1 MAENLKAIRVAEG
14 RGWHVQDV
22 ICHAGP
28 EDAPYEEQ
36 HETIALAA
44 VLSGTFTYR
53 TREGKSLLAPGAV
66 LLGNHGR
73 CFECGHDHSVGDRCL
88 SFHFTG
94 ECWEEVASAVSGH
107 HKGRFDVPSLP
118 PTVGLLPV
126 TAAMEA
132 GRALG
137 RDAMEEIAFAFA
149 GAVLRLS
156 AQESASVPASRR
168 SEERRIAEAVHRI
181 EQTAH
186 DLDDESLALG
196 SLAREAGMSR
206 YHFLRC
212 FRRLVGMTPHQY
224 VLHRRMQRAAVFIRT
239 TTASLTAVALEAGF
253 SDYSTFVRR
262 FRAVMGVSPGEYRR
276 ITTR

>member
-1 MAENLKAIRVAEG
+1 MSENLNAVRVAEG

-28 EDAPYEEQ
+28 QDAPYEEQ
-36 HETIALAA
+36 HQTIALAA
-44 VLSGTFTYR
+44 VLSGTFAYR
-53 TREGKSLLAPGAV
+53 TSEGKSLLAPGAV

-73 CFECGHDHSVGDRCL
+73 CFECGHDHSIGDRCL

-94 ECWEEVASAVSGH
+94 ECWEELASSVSGH
-107 HKGRFDVPSLP
+107 HKGRFEVSSLP

-132 GRALG
+132 SRALS
-137 RDAMEEIAFAFA
+137 RHAMEEIASAFA

-156 AQESASVPASRR
+156 AQASALVPAPRR
-168 SEERRIAEAVHRI
+168 SEERRIAETLHRI
-181 EQTAH
+181 EQSAH
-186 DLDDESLALG
+186 DLDDESLALV

-212 FRRLVGMTPHQY
+212 FRRL
-224 VLHRRMQRAAVFIRT
+224 
-239 TTASLTAVALEAGF
+239 
-253 SDYSTFVRR
+253 
-262 FRAVMGVSPGEYRR
+262 
-276 ITTR
+276 